1 MAFAKPAITLSTLDV
16 ERIESLLEKMPSN
29 FPGRQTLEAE
39 LDRADVVEPHEM
51 PHDVVTMNSTVR
63 FTILETQK
71 SQTLTLVYP
80 KEIDGSSE
88 KVSVF
93 AAVGTAL
100 LGLRVGDQFAMP
112 SPTGQ
117 DLTVRVDSM
126 TYQPES
132 AGALHR

>member
-16 ERIESLLEKMPSN
+16 ARIESLLEKMPNN
-29 FPGRQTLEAE
+29 FAGRQALEAE

-51 PHDVVTMNSTVR
+51 PHDVVTMNSTVS

-80 KEIDGSSE
+80 KEMDGSND

-100 LGLRVGDQFAMP
+100 LGLRVGDQFEMP

-117 DLTVRVDSM
+117 SITVRVDSM

-132 AGALHR
+132 AGVMHR